1 MKICLVND
9 YFPPFAPG
17 GAEWSVEAL
26 ARELARA
33 GHEVTVATPNY
44 GAASRESRDG
54 FTVARFPFPVKLAP
68 GRRTVSAKWLA
79 NPVFYLYAAAAVRRI
94 ARGARAQVIHV
105 QSKHLLIPA
114 ALAGRALGVPVVL
127 TIRDGGLIDAAP
139 MCLHYGDRMP
149 ADCGVRKLWRECS
162 EDYFARYLKGRR
174 GRLRSKLAFLY
185 FWLDSRLKQRC
196 LRRLAAVVGVS
207 DGILDIYRRSG
218 LLGGVGRVRTVY
230 NLPPPAAAPAPAEVD
245 ALRDRLGLAG
255 RRVVL
260 YVGKHSPGKGTADL
274 AAAAVRVAARRP
286 DATFVFVGEGE
297 LALPPSPGAIPPD
310 IRRLGPLPNAEV
322 LALYPLADVVVVP
335 SVIPDALS
343 RVILEAMAAG
353 RPVIGTRVGGTPELV
368 VDGET
373 GLLVPRNA
381 PEELARAVEALL
393 VDGPRRAAL
402 GAAARRR
409 VAELRGAAGLA
420 PLLALYREVS
430 GAGADVDAGAPGPR
444 AHLGTRP

>member
-1 MKICLVND
+1 MRICLVND

-54 FTVARFPFPVKLAP
+54 FAVARFPFPAKLPP
-68 GRRTVSAKWLA
+68 GRRTVPAKWLA

-162 EDYFARYLKGRR
+162 EDYFARYQKGRR

-185 FWLDSRLKQRC
+185 FWLDSRLKQQC

-218 LLGGVGRVRTVY
+218 LLGGVRLVRTVY

-255 RRVVL
+255 RQVVL

-274 AAAAVRVAARRP
+274 AAAAARVATRRP

-297 LALPPSPGAIPPD
+297 LALPRSPGAAPD

-381 PEELARAVEALL
+381 PEALARAVEALL
-393 VDGPRRAAL
+393 ADGPRRAAL

-420 PLLALYREVS
+420 PLLALYQEVS
-430 GAGADVDAGAPGPR
+430 GAGAEADVDAGPR
-444 AHLGTRP
+444 AQLGAGP